1 MHRPTNPFF
10 LKEKKSRFT
19 SQRSTRSWFIN
30 NNWYDVMSF
39 YLIKIDTMFF
49 KGCFDIRV
57 NMHLLPS
64 DYYI

>member
-1 MHRPTNPFF
+1 
-10 LKEKKSRFT
+10 
-19 SQRSTRSWFIN
+19 
-30 NNWYDVMSF
+30 MSF

-64 DYYI
+64 DYTPYSKMAANKLFFCLHVN